1 MESPVD
7 DLGGFAVIIGAMRT
21 IINAEQ
27 LRTLLNDTRKTMSE
41 QPWISAMD
49 DHSEVVAVPHGK
61 MEALYKLETQQWVF
75 VPLVRTKAK
84 RNGREIEHGF
94 EVHRRD
100 NGWEILSAALEI
112 DGASSGRVHP
122 EAARNH
128 AVQQELERL
137 RLRANEPALK
147 VI

>member
-1 MESPVD
+1 
-7 DLGGFAVIIGAMRT
+7 MRT

-27 LRTLLNDTRKTMSE
+27 LRTLLNDTRKVMSE
-41 QPWISAMD
+41 QPWISATD

-75 VPLVRTKAK
+75 VPLVRTQAK
-84 RNGREIEHGF
+84 KNGKQIEHGF
-94 EVHRRD
+94 EVHRRE
-100 NGWEILSAALEI
+100 NGFEILSAALEI
-112 DGASSGRVHP
+112 EGERAGKVHP

-137 RLRANEPALK
+137 RLRANQVALK
-147 VI
+147 LV